1 VKQRYA
7 FLDLMIQAV
16 KDGATLTDQELQEE
30 VDTIMLA
37 VSKFILHPAF
47 AFSSAILSLT
57 PTWRLASCGYK
68 STESF

>member
-1 VKQRYA
+1 
-7 FLDLMIQAV
+7 MIQAV

-47 AFSSAILSLT
+47 YIVKTTNMTTCKLLMLEHWV
-57 PTWRLASCGYK
+57 TWNSGGSR
-68 STESF
+68 